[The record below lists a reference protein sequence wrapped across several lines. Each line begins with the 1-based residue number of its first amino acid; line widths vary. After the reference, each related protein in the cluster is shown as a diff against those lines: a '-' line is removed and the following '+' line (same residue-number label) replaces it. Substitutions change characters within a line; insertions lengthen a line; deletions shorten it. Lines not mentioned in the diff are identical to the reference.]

1 MNIVWSEK
9 TIRWFADA
17 SAFTGFHK
25 KLAALLG
32 ERLPG
37 KGTLADVGCGTGLVD
52 LELAPRYERVVC
64 VDVSREALTS
74 LRCGADAR
82 GLTNIETR
90 LTDACGLSERFDD
103 VVAVFYGD
111 AELFAEKLL
120 PLAKAGFAAV
130 VHASPDG
137 KLGPEDYRL
146 KKTDTA
152 SAAAELFSRLGISYT
167 RTDVSL
173 EYGQPFRTVED
184 AREFTRAY
192 SNCPPDAAVD
202 EYLERNLVATGE
214 RDFPLYLPNEKHF
227 SILSVLKRPDGGN

>member
-17 SAFTGFHK
+17 SAFTGFHR
-25 KLAALLG
+25 KLAALLS

-52 LELAPRYERVVC
+52 FELAPRYERVVC
-64 VDVSREALTS
+64 VDVCEQALAS
-74 LRCGADAR
+74 LRGCAAAR
-82 GLTNIETR
+82 GAANIETR
-90 LTDACGLSERFDD
+90 LADAASLSDRFDD
-103 VVAVFYGD
+103 VIAVFYGD
-111 AELFAEKLL
+111 AELIAKKLL

-152 SAAAELFSRLGISYT
+152 AAAAELLTGLGIEFC
-167 RTDVSL
+167 RTDVAL

-192 SNCPPDAAVD
+192 SDRPPEAAVD
-202 EYLERNLVATGE
+202 EYLEKNLVATGE
-214 RDFPLYLPNEKHF
+214 RDFPLYLPNEKRF
-227 SILSVLKRPDGGN
+227 SILSVLKRPYGGN

>member
-64 VDVSREALTS
+64 VDVSGEALAS

-103 VVAVFYGD
+103 VIAVFYGD

-152 SAAAELFSRLGISYT
+152 SAAAELFSRLGISFT

>member
-25 KLAALLG
+25 KLAAMLA

-37 KGTLADVGCGTGLVD
+37 KGTLADLGCGTGLID
-52 LELAPRYERVVC
+52 FELAPRYERVVC
-64 VDVSREALTS
+64 VDVCEEALAS
-74 LRCGADAR
+74 LRAGADVRAM
-82 GLTNIETR
+82 TNIETR
-90 LTDACGLSERFDD
+90 LADAGSISERFDD
-103 VVAVFYGD
+103 VIAVFYGD
-111 AELFAEKLL
+111 AELIVKKLL

-152 SAAAELFSRLGISYT
+152 AAAEALLTELGIDYE

-173 EYGQPFRTVED
+173 EYGQPLRTVED

-192 SNCPPDAAVD
+192 SARPPADAVD
-202 EYLERNLVATGE
+202 EYLEKNLVATGE
-214 RDFPLYLPNEKHF
+214 RDFPLYLPNEKNF
-227 SILSVLKRPDGGN
+227 SILTVLKRPDGG

>member
-17 SAFTGFHK
+17 SAFTGFHR
-25 KLAALLG
+25 KLAALLS

-52 LELAPRYERVVC
+52 FELAPLYERVVC

-74 LRCGADAR
+74 LRSAAAAR
-82 GLTNIETR
+82 GMTNIETR
-90 LTDACGLSERFDD
+90 LADACTLSGRFDD
-103 VVAVFYGD
+103 VIAVFYGD

-130 VHASPDG
+130 VHASPEG

-152 SAAAELFSRLGISYT
+152 AAAAELFSGLGIEFS
-167 RTDVSL
+167 RTDISL
-173 EYGQPFRTVED
+173 EYGQPFRTLED

-192 SNCPPDAAVD
+192 SDCPPDAAVD
-202 EYLERNLVATGE
+202 EYLEKNLVATGE
-214 RDFPLYLPNEKHF
+214 RDFPLYLPNEKYF

>member
-25 KLAALLG
+25 KLAALLA

-37 KGTLADVGCGTGLVD
+37 KGTLADLGCGTGLVD
-52 LELAPRYERVVC
+52 FELAPRYEHAVC
-64 VDVSREALTS
+64 VDVCGEALES
-74 LRCGADAR
+74 LRAGAAAR
-82 GLTNIETR
+82 GMTNIETR
-90 LTDACGLSERFDD
+90 LADAGSLSELFDD
-103 VVAVFYGD
+103 VIAVFYGD
-111 AELFAEKLL
+111 AELIVKKLL
-120 PLAKAGFAAV
+120 QLAKAGFAAV

-152 SAAAELFSRLGISYT
+152 AAAAELLTDLGIEFT

-192 SNCPPDAAVD
+192 SDRPPDAAVD
-202 EYLERNLVATGE
+202 EYLEKNLVVTGE
-214 RDFPLYLPNEKHF
+214 RDFPLYLPNEKFF